1 MEMQK
6 MDSLFAFRGGAYTA
20 DENQGPSL
28 AKRGEAEAAMLR
40 LAQDDASP
48 TFRGVKAA
56 ERTRASAP
64 TRIQT
69 GLRRGVPRLYVKTA
83 GSVKLIEK

>member
-28 AKRGEAEAAMLR
+28 AKRGIVRSDNL
-40 LAQDDASP
+40 
-48 TFRGVKAA
+48 
-56 ERTRASAP
+56 
-64 TRIQT
+64 
-69 GLRRGVPRLYVKTA
+69 
-83 GSVKLIEK
+83 